1 MTGKT
6 EKKPGQ
12 AWQAFRT
19 HPGAVIRQT
28 AIQLLLRL
36 AGIGALLAGLC
47 GGLALICIPQ
57 DWSVFLGFPMDYVA
71 VSHLFFLIFLVL
83 NYRGFALEAPRKKQ
97 TRRS

>member
-12 AWQAFRT
+12 AWQAFRA

-36 AGIGALLAGLC
+36 AGIGALLAGLR
-47 GGLALICIPQ
+47 GAFAPGVPPVVWYALAGAI
-57 DWSVFLGFPMDYVA
+57 YVLCT
-71 VSHLFFLIFLVL
+71 H
-83 NYRGFALEAPRKKQ
+83 
-97 TRRS
+97 TRRRSKAAGRRTP